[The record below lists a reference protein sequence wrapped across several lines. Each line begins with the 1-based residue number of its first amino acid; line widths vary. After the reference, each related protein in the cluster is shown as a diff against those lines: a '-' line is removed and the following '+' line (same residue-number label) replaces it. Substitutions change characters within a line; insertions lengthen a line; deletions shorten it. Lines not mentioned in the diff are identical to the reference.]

1 MVFED
6 LFATRAAAIDAIEAG
21 AASVDRLRDPFVGP
35 TDEAAMSFPA
45 VEVLPESADDQGGNA
60 YRHTLRLNIYFER
73 KRGVDYRTQLDAA
86 GEAAV
91 AATGELLAGIDEAY
105 AVRIGTVEDFAG
117 NAAGTQLLLIS
128 IQFVIDVTLDLPSA

>member
-6 LFATRAAAIDAIEAG
+6 LFATRTAVIDAIEAG
-21 AASVDRLRDPFVGP
+21 AATVDRLRDPYVGP

-45 VEVLPESADDQGGNA
+45 VEVLPESADDQGGNT
-60 YRHTLRLNIYFER
+60 YRHTVRLNIYFER
-73 KRGVDYRTQLDAA
+73 KRNVDYRTQLAAA

-91 AATGELLAGIDEAY
+91 AATTELLTIDRAY

-117 NAAGTQLLLIS
+117 NAAGTQLLLLS
-128 IQFVIDVTLDLPSA
+128 IQFVVDVTLDLPS

>member
-6 LFATRAAAIDAIEAG
+6 LFASRRRAIDAIEAG
-21 AASVDRLRDPFVGP
+21 AGVVDALRRPFVGP

-45 VEVLPESADDQGGNA
+45 VEVLPESADDQGGNTW
-60 YRHTLRLNIYFER
+60 RHTLRLNIYFER
-73 KRGVDYRTQLDAA
+73 KRDVDYRDQLDAA

-91 AATGELLAGIDEAY
+91 AATDELLTLPLAHAI
-105 AVRIGTVEDFAG
+105 RIGTVEDFAG

-128 IQFVIDVTLDLPSA
+128 VQFVVDVTLDLPS